1 MVLRPFFTYCGL
13 AATSGRTVPIRRRDF
28 LLRAQAREGPKSFSC
43 PSCGLRVFVPV
54 VPWERFLP
62 GHHPLIDLY
71 YLPKTSHPAQDEG
84 EALNKTN
91 EKIMLFISLLRE
103 RTTPDLYLSQVPF
116 PIVKNLAQCLLVP
129 ETQIFVE

>member
-1 MVLRPFFTYCGL
+1 MSKCTRPSPFEGCF
-13 AATSGRTVPIRRRDF
+13 S
-28 LLRAQAREGPKSFSC
+28 RENGNMQSFS
-43 PSCGLRVFVPV
+43 
-54 VPWERFLP
+54 
-62 GHHPLIDLY
+62 DLY
-71 YLPKTSHPAQDEG
+71 CLPKTSHPAQDEG